1 MPQDS
6 AKMKD
11 LPEQSPVA
19 QARAKLGL
27 ALEQLESIVLAR
39 LDEAAMIAAQAQ
51 EHLQAAP
58 QVGDDAEQWKN
69 ACRMLEEQLA
79 SLREENS
86 QLHDELH
93 QKRSELSEA
102 HSRAAKLEKAR
113 AEALGAL
120 DSAIAQV
127 EGLLKG

>member
-6 AKMKD
+6 AKIKD

-27 ALEQLESIVLAR
+27 ALEQLETIVLAR
-39 LDEAAMIAAQAQ
+39 LDEAARIADEAQN
-51 EHLQAAP
+51 AP
-58 QVGDDAEQWKN
+58 QTNDDAEQWKN
-69 ACRMLEEQLA
+69 ACRMMEEQLA

-93 QKRSELSEA
+93 QKRSELNEA
-102 HSRAAKLEKAR
+102 HSRAAKLEQAR
-113 AEALGAL
+113 TEALDAL

-127 EGLLKG
+127 EGLLKE